1 MPRMFF
7 RPLSS
12 LALALILVSCSSLRS
27 PVVPGATPK
36 DHGAI
41 GATEGPA
48 WKDGS
53 LYFTDGKHIN
63 RMGPDGKTSVF
74 RHNASNG
81 LLFDKEG
88 RLVACESGLRRVTR
102 TEKDG
107 SITVLADRF
116 EGRHYMGMDLAE
128 GIEPRAGT
136 LNALR
141 FRERRFN
148 SPNDLCMDSKG
159 RVYFTDPRYG
169 SRAGMEID
177 DGSFDKQSIIQGGAM
192 PNDLTKALSLNPTG
206 DAFDI
211 ELDKLSAKTRRWLM
225 SFVQKKQ
232 ERLVEGVYRLDS
244 PGRVSLVVAGGANG
258 YRMER
263 PNGILISPDG
273 RYLYIA
279 DNNNSTHG
287 GSRRLLRYKLDHNGD
302 ITSPPK
308 TIFDWKD
315 GRGPDGMKMDSAG
328 RIYVA
333 AGTNKAT
340 EFESTRFKAGCY
352 ILSPSGRLL
361 DFIPVAPDECCNC
374 AFGGKDGKTLFI
386 TSGGHLWSVP
396 LR

>member
-1 MPRMFF
+1 MTF
-7 RPLSS
+7 RLLSC
-12 LALALILVSCSSLRS
+12 LALGLILGSCSSLRS
-27 PVVPGATPK
+27 PVVPGAKPK

-88 RLVACESGLRRVTR
+88 RLIACESGLRRVTR

-116 EGRHYMGMDLAE
+116 ERK
-128 GIEPRAGT
+128 
-136 LNALR
+136 
-141 FRERRFN
+141 RFN

-159 RVYFTDPRYG
+159 RIYFTDPRYG
-169 SRAGMEID
+169 SREGMEISLICSSPICSLPSARKDFFIEGAYRID
-177 DGSFDKQSIIQGGAM
+177 DRGKVRE
-192 PNDLTKALSLNPTG
+192 ALP
-206 DAFDI
+206 I
-211 ELDKLSAKTRRWLM
+211 EFPS
-225 SFVQKKQ
+225 
-232 ERLVEGVYRLDS
+232 G
-244 PGRVSLVVAGGANG
+244 P
-258 YRMER
+258 ER
-263 PNGILISPDG
+263 PNGILISPDDH
-273 RYLYIA
+273 YLYIA
-279 DNNNSTHG
+279 DNNNNNHG
-287 GSRRLLRYKLDHNGD
+287 SSRRLLRYELDAEGRANVL
-302 ITSPPK
+302 TQK
-308 TIFDWKD
+308 VLFDWKD

-340 EFESTRFKAGCY
+340 EFETTRYKAGCY

>member
-1 MPRMFF
+1 MFF
-7 RPLSS
+7 RLPPC
-12 LALALILVSCSSLRS
+12 LAFALILASCSSQRS
-27 PVVPGATPK
+27 PLVPGAKPK

-63 RMGPDGKTSVF
+63 RMGPDGKTTVF

-88 RLVACESGLRRVTR
+88 RLIACESGLRRVTR

-116 EGRHYMGMDLAE
+116 EGK
-128 GIEPRAGT
+128 
-136 LNALR
+136 
-141 FRERRFN
+141 RFN
-148 SPNDLCMDSKG
+148 TPNDLCMDSKG
-159 RVYFTDPRYG
+159 RIYFTDPRYG
-169 SRAGMEID
+169 SRKGMEILAPVP
-177 DGSFDKQSIIQGGAM
+177 SFEAVPDSNNPAM
-192 PNDLTKALSLNPTG
+192 TMHRALEP
-206 DAFDI
+206 I
-211 ELDKLSAKTRRWLM
+211 
-225 SFVQKKQ
+225 
-232 ERLVEGVYRLDS
+232 EGVYRINQCGLP
-244 PGRVSLVVAGGANG
+244 PGLCGFAYEIQNISRIRCDGA
-258 YRMER
+258 ER
-263 PNGILISPDG
+263 PNGILISPDDH
-273 RYLYIA
+273 YLYIA
-279 DNNNSTHG
+279 DNNNNKHG
-287 GSRRLLRYKLDHNGD
+287 GSRKLLRYTFDKNDNVKPGSRKVL
-302 ITSPPK
+302 
-308 TIFDWKD
+308 FDWKD

-333 AGTNKAT
+333 AGTNKPT
-340 EFESTRFKAGCY
+340 EFETTRFKAGCY

>member
-1 MPRMFF
+1 MNMSLKPFAA
-7 RPLSS
+7 LAIG
-12 LALALILVSCSSLRS
+12 LALASCTSS
-27 PVVPGATPK
+27 PVVPSAKPK

-63 RMGPDGKTSVF
+63 RMGPDGKTTVF

-107 SITVLADRF
+107 SITMLADRF
-116 EGRHYMGMDLAE
+116 EKK
-128 GIEPRAGT
+128 
-136 LNALR
+136 
-141 FRERRFN
+141 RFN

-159 RVYFTDPRYG
+159 RIYFTDPRYG
-169 SRAGMEID
+169 SREGMEI
-177 DGSFDKQSIIQGGAM
+177 IENGGRA
-192 PNDLTKALSLNPTG
+192 
-206 DAFDI
+206 
-211 ELDKLSAKTRRWLM
+211 
-225 SFVQKKQ
+225 
-232 ERLVEGVYRLDS
+232 VEGVYRINREAHLPDGLCAYAYDI
-244 PGRVSLVVAGGANG
+244 PNVTRIHCDGA
-258 YRMER
+258 ER
-263 PNGILISPDG
+263 PNGILISPDD

-279 DNNNSTHG
+279 DNNNNTHG
-287 GSRRLLRYKLDHNGD
+287 GSRKLLRYTLDKNGD
-302 ITSPPK
+302 VKPGTCK
-308 TIFDWKD
+308 VLFDWKD

-333 AGTNKAT
+333 AGVNKAN
-340 EFESTRFKAGCY
+340 EFETTQFKAGCY
-352 ILSPSGRLL
+352 ILSPSGKLI
-361 DFIPVAPDECCNC
+361 DFIPTAPDECCNC

-396 LR
+396 LK

>member
-1 MPRMFF
+1 MPCMFF
-7 RPLSS
+7 RHLSI
-12 LALALILVSCSSLRS
+12 LALAFLLASCSSSRS
-27 PVVPGATPK
+27 PLVPGAKPR

-63 RMGPDGKTSVF
+63 RMGPEGKTTVF

-88 RLVACESGLRRVTR
+88 RLVACESGMRRVTR

-107 SITVLADRF
+107 SITVMADRF
-116 EGRHYMGMDLAE
+116 DQQHFWGFDFAREFEPKPNTPLAE
-128 GIEPRAGT
+128 LFRAK
-136 LNALR
+136 
-141 FRERRFN
+141 RFN

-159 RVYFTDPRYG
+159 RIYFTDPRYG
-169 SRAGMEID
+169 SREGMEIR
-177 DGSFDKQSIIQGGAM
+177 
-192 PNDLTKALSLNPTG
+192 DLFPVYFLFQKRNHVWSGIPPSHAAKTLSLRT
-206 DAFDI
+206 
-211 ELDKLSAKTRRWLM
+211 KLSDEL
-225 SFVQKKQ
+225 
-232 ERLVEGVYRLDS
+232 RLSPLRFVEGVYRIDL
-244 PGRVSLVVAGGANG
+244 PGKVESVLSGGEGG
-258 YRMER
+258 YILER
-263 PNGILISPDG
+263 PNGILISPDD

-279 DNNNSTHG
+279 DNNNSKQG
-287 GSRRLLRYKLDHNGD
+287 GSRKLLRYKLDKNGD
-302 ITSPPK
+302 VNGK
-308 TIFDWKD
+308 GKVLFDWKD
-315 GRGPDGMKMDSAG
+315 GRGPDGMKMDREG

-340 EFESTRFKAGCY
+340 EFETTRFKAGCY